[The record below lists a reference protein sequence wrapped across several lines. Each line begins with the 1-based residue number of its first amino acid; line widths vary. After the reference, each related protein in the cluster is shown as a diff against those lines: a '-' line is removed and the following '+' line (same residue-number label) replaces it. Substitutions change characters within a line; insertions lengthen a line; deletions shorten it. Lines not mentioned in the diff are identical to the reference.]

1 MLCVH
6 FIVAPHTISR
16 ICFYFL
22 CRHSRRQCGFFFV
35 DILFQELHC
44 ESVNGSVSRKTAT
57 RLFSVAERVPGMY
70 RIFVFRFVQ
79 NTHLFLF
86 LFLLQLF
93 TEHWQY
99 FCAGH
104 FSVVKLLSASFYS

>member
-1 MLCVH
+1 MH
-6 FIVAPHTISR
+6 FIVAPHTISH
-16 ICFYFL
+16 ICF
-22 CRHSRRQCGFFFV
+22 SAVIVVASAFFFV

-104 FSVVKLLSASFYS
+104 YSVVELLSASFYS